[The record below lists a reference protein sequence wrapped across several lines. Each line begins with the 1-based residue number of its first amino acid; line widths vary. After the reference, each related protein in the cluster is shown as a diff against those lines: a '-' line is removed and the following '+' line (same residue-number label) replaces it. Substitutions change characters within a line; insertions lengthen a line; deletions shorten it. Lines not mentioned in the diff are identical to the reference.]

1 VLLCFVDPI
10 LGNLTVRGHSLSQ
23 GTWGCRI
30 LTLHLNF
37 VAGYTGPLLS
47 SSNGP
52 TTTPLTFVVTGR
64 RVDLI
69 FARTKI
75 TGGGTQDRRFLF
87 ASTMCRTRPRPRM
100 SQFSSFFLALA
111 LASLPAVGSW
121 LRALTTLK
129 FAHIRGGKFAATP
142 GRYAAPSLVSVRAKK
157 NNNHIQQKNIPSQL
171 MHLTSPLYNLT
182 AGQQVKQDQMEN
194 RQVLLQEKQ
203 QPLPTTKTT
212 PSPTGDNLLAQI
224 LNPQSPLYDP
234 ALGLKMKKE
243 LKQEKKTEKQA
254 NQPSTTPPPENRLQK
269 QQPPPSPTVL
279 TPPQQKEKKRIKSKT
294 PSPTGVNIL
303 SQVLDPRSPS
313 YDPALGL
320 KMKKELKQEKKTEK
334 QAKQPPPPP
343 AMNHLQEKQQPQPLP
358 TVPPSPQQKKKKNKK
373 SQTSSSPTGDNI
385 LSQVL
390 DPRGPSNDPQLGLKM
405 KQELKQERGKK
416 TEAKPPP
423 TTPPTIAK
431 KQQPPLSP
439 TLPPPPEQ
447 EKTVSTGGNDLVSQV
462 LDPIKLQL
470 ARKLKQ
476 RKQEEL
482 SRVLN
487 PTSPFYDMQL
497 GLRLKQELKEEKI
510 TAKRA
515 KLKEEGGGKQ
525 RASRAAAVQPPP
537 KVIVK

>member
-1 VLLCFVDPI
+1 ML
-10 LGNLTVRGHSLSQ
+10 
-23 GTWGCRI
+23 
-30 LTLHLNF
+30 
-37 VAGYTGPLLS
+37 
-47 SSNGP
+47 
-52 TTTPLTFVVTGR
+52 
-64 RVDLI
+64 
-69 FARTKI
+69 
-75 TGGGTQDRRFLF
+75 
-87 ASTMCRTRPRPRM
+87 
-100 SQFSSFFLALA
+100 QFSSFFLALA

-121 LRALTTLK
+121 LRALSTLK
-129 FAHIRGGKFAATP
+129 FAHNRGGKFAATP
-142 GRYAAPSLVSVRAKK
+142 GQYAAPSLVSVCVKK
-157 NNNHIQQKNIPSQL
+157 KNNHIQQKNIPLQL

-182 AGQQVKQDQMEN
+182 AGQQLKQDQMEN

-203 QPLPTTKTT
+203 QPTKTK
-212 PSPTGDNLLAQI
+212 PSPTGVNLLAQI

-254 NQPSTTPPPENRLQK
+254 NQPSTTPPPENRLQQK
-269 QQPPPSPTVL
+269 QQPPPSPTVP
-279 TPPQQKEKKRIKSKT
+279 TPPQKKEKKRIKLKK
-294 PSPTGVNIL
+294 PSPTGVNIM
-303 SQVLDPRSPS
+303 SQVLDPQSPS

-320 KMKKELKQEKKTEK
+320 KMKKELKEEKKKKK
-334 QAKQPPPPP
+334 QAEQPPPSP

-390 DPRGPSNDPQLGLKM
+390 DPQSPSNDPQLGLKI
-405 KQELKQERGKK
+405 KQELKQQRGKK

-423 TTPPTIAK
+423 TTPPTICLPK

-439 TLPPPPEQ
+439 TVPPPPEQ
-447 EKTVSTGGNDLVSQV
+447 NKTASTSGNNLVSQV
-462 LDPIKLQL
+462 LDPIKLQS

-476 RKQEEL
+476 EKQEEL

-497 GLRLKQELKEEKI
+497 GLRLKQEMKEEKI

-515 KLKEEGGGKQ
+515 KLKVEGGGKQ
-525 RASRAAAVQPPP
+525 RASRATAVQPRP